1 MNDVKTT
8 KFQLQTEIGN
18 VLGFSFVVLLD
29 TASWQKHLQINI
41 RVYKPLIAVHRIVL
55 LLPFSQAL
63 SPPLSPLPEMGQS
76 RNNFFYHNNFR
87 SLYCILGYFKKS
99 RK

>member
-41 RVYKPLIAVHRIVL
+41 RVYKPLIAVHRNCASTPLFEAIC
-55 LLPFSQAL
+55 PA
-63 SPPLSPLPEMGQS
+63 PPPRGA
-76 RNNFFYHNNFR
+76 F
-87 SLYCILGYFKKS
+87 
-99 RK
+99 